1 MQRVRG
7 LTQKHNSVSKRLHNL
22 RAIAPRF
29 WIVVALSSDASHI
42 YTLRLGMPM
51 LIYGETIAVRMRQ
64 TSFRAVPRKLRRRT
78 WCKSSA
84 TWLTG

>member
-64 TSFRAVPRKLRRRT
+64 TSFPQDLG
-78 WCKSSA
+78 SSGGRLGA
-84 TWLTG
+84 SRQRHG